1 MTRRLAFRIMILL
14 VTALAAAAC
23 QWRELDYDYINTAK
37 ITVIFDWSESGLETK
52 ADRTAVQPGDLI
64 NGRTAAFYPVG
75 GGEPVIKYSHSD
87 TLTVNLLEGE
97 YRAVFFNETF
107 EDFDNIRF
115 EGINRF
121 EDLEAK
127 AKEDVVAT
135 TRAGGSIVRDPDIL
149 AVDMMIPFTVTEDMV
164 RYTRALETKKTKG
177 FDTKTTKA
185 LEEAMTVIVRPRSVV
200 YRVTVEVVVTGWEN
214 VVSSGAYISGFAGG
228 YDFSEGH
235 PNGTSVTHKVN
246 FTNGG
251 DSPVA
256 EGASVL
262 TATFQCF
269 GYRDGSGNP
278 LSGYSIDFR
287 AMLVNGE
294 IFQTSRNLDY
304 LITEG
309 VVDGHLVIY
318 INIGDGSGGGGSGGG
333 DDPDDPDD
341 PESGN
346 KPIVIPDVQPVG
358 GEGMW
363 TVDVGEWD
371 EVVIPV
377 EWPEE

>member
-14 VTALAAAAC
+14 ATALAAAAC

-37 ITVIFDWSESGLETK
+37 ITVIFDWSESGLKTR
-52 ADRTAVQPGDLI
+52 ADRAAVLPGDPI
-64 NGRTAAFYPVG
+64 NGRTAAFYPVD

-87 TLTVNLLEGE
+87 TLTVNLAEGE

-115 EGINRF
+115 EGIRSF
-121 EDLEAK
+121 EDLEAL

-135 TRAGGSIVRDPDIL
+135 TRAGGTIVRDPDIL
-149 AVDMMIPFTVTEDMV
+149 AVDMMIPFVVTEDMV
-164 RYTRALETKKTKG
+164 RYTRAIETKKNKG
-177 FDTKTTKA
+177 LDSKTTKA
-185 LEEAMTVIVRPRSVV
+185 LEDEMTVIVRPRSVV
-200 YRVTVEVVVTGWEN
+200 YKVTVEVVVTGWEN
-214 VVSSGAYISGFAGG
+214 IASSGAYINGFAGG

-246 FTNGG
+246 FTYGG
-251 DSPVA
+251 DSSVV

-269 GYRDGSGNP
+269 GYRDGTGNP

-294 IFQTSRNLDY
+294 IFQISRNLDY
-304 LITEG
+304 LVTEG
-309 VVDGHLVIY
+309 VEDGHLVIY
-318 INIGDGSGGGGSGGG
+318 INIGDGSGSGSGGG
-333 DDPDDPDD
+333 GGDPDD

-346 KPIVIPDVQPVG
+346 KPIVIPDVHPVG

-363 TVDVGEWD
+363 TVDVGDWD